1 MSADDSMRSINSF
14 GVAGLLASNCE
25 VFYSNDLRGRNI
37 GRVSDLVSAKLRS
50 SDIDELRVRALLA
63 YGVFQ
68 AYAIR
73 GLPNHHDESVP
84 PVSVE
89 IGVDGKHVAVAV
101 AMHWGLESSPNWKG
115 LGERV
120 DRGEGG
126 DAFEKALEWVAR
138 HSSQVIVRYEAKERR
153 IEIVSVLSRVKAELK
168 DPTMVVAVD
177 SKTAPLLEVSN
188 YVEIGDL
195 NYSKLLRNPVAESET
210 KIDGRS
216 PQETLEEVHVKG
228 GAPDSE
234 SEAVRVVGGSK
245 VVADSSERRFAA
257 DSPEA
262 EAAALREIREEYE
275 STVSELRNTVQELKD
290 RLEAAENAASERR
303 FSGGDSVEDDT
314 PIVVKGSTTEAEPK
328 KDDWGF
334 HFLKQVWP
342 FAPKEG
348 AAEED
353 VEASATETAPA
364 EPALDPESREE
375 VVEPLPEEAAGDE
388 EKREP
393 TEAERAAAAALD
405 ELSKLAKEKKSKK
418 LEATLHEIEEE
429 AEPNKAK
436 RWVENLSSEL
446 LQEKAR
452 LNELQK
458 NLTKQMRQRELEFKT
473 AERALK
479 QELKRRDE
487 IIAQRQAAIENKN
500 DQIAQLNLAVER
512 ASANTSDKETQQLK
526 VKLDRA
532 QKLAQMKEEEA
543 KALVTKV
550 RDLENR
556 LIIAQAKAQKGND
569 LQNATKI
576 QSLEKKVDEY
586 KRINQRL
593 MDSLNSQKDKTSDKE
608 VGDLRRK
615 IDQLDRLNT
624 EAKRNLEK
632 SAFKLRE
639 LQESERKLQADLAR
653 AVEEN
658 RNLRKASARGS
669 SESGGGQAA

>member
-14 GVAGLLASNCE
+14 GVAGLLAANCE

-37 GRVSDLVSAKLRS
+37 GRVSDLISAKLRA

-68 AYAIR
+68 VYALR
-73 GLPNHHDESVP
+73 GMPNHHDEAVP
-84 PVSVE
+84 PAAVE

-101 AMHWGLESSPNWKG
+101 AMHWGHESAPNWKG

-120 DRGEGG
+120 DKGMGA
-126 DAFEKALEWVAR
+126 DPFEKSLEWIVR
-138 HSSQVIVRYEAKERR
+138 HSSQVLVRYEAKERR
-153 IEIVSVLSRVKAELK
+153 IEIVSILNRVKADLK

-195 NYSKLLRNPVAESET
+195 NYSKLLRNPVAETEA
-210 KIDGRS
+210 KVDGRS
-216 PQETLEEVHVKG
+216 PQESLEEVNVKG
-228 GAPDSE
+228 STDESE
-234 SEAVRVVGGSK
+234 SVRVIGGTKSA
-245 VVADSSERRFAA
+245 ADASERRFSAGSGEA
-257 DSPEA
+257 D
-262 EAAALREIREEYE
+262 AAALREIREEYE
-275 STVSELRNTVQELKD
+275 STVSELKNTVQELKD

-303 FSGGDSVEDDT
+303 FSGGDPVEDDT
-314 PIVVKGSTTEAEPK
+314 PIVVKGSPPEGEEK

-348 AAEED
+348 AEGEGESPA
-353 VEASATETAPA
+353 ASAATV
-364 EPALDPESREE
+364 EPDAESREE
-375 VVEPLPEEAAGDE
+375 IVEPLPEEPTPDE

-393 TEAERAAAAALD
+393 TEAERAASAALD
-405 ELSKLAKEKKSKK
+405 ELSKFAKEKKSKK
-418 LEATLHEIEEE
+418 LEATLHEIEEQ

-446 LQEKAR
+446 LQEKAK

-458 NLTKQMRQRELEFKT
+458 NLTKQMRSRELEFKT

-479 QELKRRDE
+479 QELKRKDE
-487 IIAQRQAAIENKN
+487 MISQRQSAIENKN

-512 ASANTSDKETQQLK
+512 ASANTSDKETQQIK

-532 QKLAQMKEEEA
+532 QKLAQMKEEES
-543 KALVTKV
+543 KSLVTKV

-569 LQNATKI
+569 LQNAAKI

-593 MDSLNSQKDKTSDKE
+593 MDSLNSQKDKTNDKE

-632 SAFKLRE
+632 SAFKVRE
-639 LQESERKLQADLAR
+639 LQESERKLQSDLAR

-658 RNLRKASARGS
+658 RNLRKANSRGS
-669 SESGGGQAA
+669 GESGGGQAA